1 MTPEQEVRRGEQ
13 AVAVIESPI
22 FIEAF
27 DAIEKELTQAW
38 QDSPARDSEAREKIW
53 LSLKLLN
60 RVKLQMV
67 SVATTGQMAK
77 QSIIAKLR
85 GQSVGPI

>member
-13 AVAVIESPI
+13 AIAVIESPI

-27 DAIEKELTQAW
+27 DVIEKELTQKW
-38 QDSPARDSEAREKIW
+38 QDSPTKDSELREKIW
-53 LSLKLLN
+53 MSLKLLE

-77 QSIIAKLR
+77 QSIAAKLR

>member
-13 AVAVIESPI
+13 AIAVIKSPI

-27 DAIEKELTQAW
+27 DVIEKELTQAW
-38 QDSPARDSEAREKIW
+38 QDSPARDSEGREKIW